1 MSSRKHWCIGFLCRP
16 RYFFFILGLLH
27 TAPGLCRDQVTERDS
42 VRITRLLDSAITLEG
57 TNRKAALQVYR
68 EIIRLSEDVGY
79 VLGKA
84 KALHYSAIVYSDEN
98 QYAESL
104 HHYREAVKFYKEINN
119 ARGIGACYGN
129 SGNLFLYQGKLDSA
143 LAYYHIGI
151 KIFEQHNLQD
161 ALSQM
166 YGNAGVVFER
176 LKQYDNA
183 AFYFDRSLNLARQEQ
198 DSVMLCRAL
207 TNKGTLLFALKRFD
221 ESIAL
226 HQTALSLAKKIGDDY
241 SIQNEYINLADC
253 FQSKGLY
260 AEAIQYGLNALE
272 YSVKIG
278 TPFDIAD
285 TKKRIGDLYLAADRA
300 KEAERYY
307 FEAIAQAENIK
318 ALELKASA
326 YHSLQELYARAHNYK
341 AAYQFQLLAKQ
352 HQDSI
357 VSEKQLNTIHEL
369 EVRYQTLRKDRE
381 LAHNKI
387 QLQESR
393 QYVIFSAG
401 AALIA
406 TLTTALIVLYFRN
419 KRKAYLRQLET
430 VRKEKEV
437 QVLQA
442 LMQGEEKERVRIAHT
457 LHDEVSGMLAAT
469 KMHLNTISNTSPAVT
484 QSNGYQKAIDLL
496 DETAV
501 RVRNTAHNLLPEV
514 LMQNGLEKALQKY
527 CANISH
533 DQLLPVRFYSM
544 GNVIRYAHNFELA
557 VYRIVQEL
565 LNNIIKHARATEVLV
580 QIGVDD
586 TILFVT
592 VEDNGIGFTL
602 GKNASDGIG
611 LKSLESR
618 IEALNG
624 KIDISSQ
631 QGEGVSIH
639 IEFETAVG

>member
-1 MSSRKHWCIGFLCRP
+1 MSSMHLCSGFLRQ
-16 RYFFFILGLLH
+16 RSYFFIIVGFLY
-27 TAPGLCRDQVTERDS
+27 TMPGLCHDQVNAQDS
-42 VRITRLLDSAITLEG
+42 LRITRLLDSAVTLEG
-57 TNRKAALQVYR
+57 TNRKAALEVYR
-68 EIIRLSEDVGY
+68 EIVRLSDEAGY

-98 QYAESL
+98 LYDESL
-104 HHYREAVKFYKEINN
+104 RHYREAVTFYKAINN

-129 SGNLFLYQGKLDSA
+129 AGNLFLYQGKLDSA
-143 LAYYHIGI
+143 LAYYYIGI
-151 KIFEQHNLQD
+151 KIFEQHDLQD

-183 AFYFDRSLNLARQEQ
+183 AYYFDRSLNLARQEQ

-226 HQTALSLAKKIGDDY
+226 HETALSLAKKIGDDY

-253 FQSKGLY
+253 YQSKGLY

-285 TKKRIGDLYLAADRA
+285 TKKRIGDLYLAANQQ

-307 FEAIAQAENIK
+307 FEAIALAEDFK
-318 ALELKASA
+318 ALELKAAA
-326 YHSLQELYARAHNYK
+326 YQSLQELYARARNYK
-341 AAYQFQLLAKQ
+341 AAYDFHVLAKQ
-352 HQDSI
+352 YQDSI
-357 VSEKQLNTIHEL
+357 ASEKQINTINEL
-369 EVRYQTLRKDRE
+369 EVRYQTLRKDKE
-381 LAHNKI
+381 LAQNKI

-393 QYVIFSAG
+393 QYTIYSVG

-406 TLTTALIVLYFRN
+406 MLLTSLIVLYFRN
-419 KRKAYLRQLET
+419 KRKTYLRQLET

-442 LMQGEEKERVRIAHT
+442 LMQGEEKERVRIAYT
-457 LHDEVSGMLAAT
+457 LHDEVSGMLAAA
-469 KMHLNTISNTSPAVT
+469 KMHLNTMSNTSPAIV
-484 QSNGYQKAIDLL
+484 QGNGYQKAIDLL
-496 DETAV
+496 DETSV

-527 CANISH
+527 CANISN
-533 DQLLPVRFYSM
+533 DQLLLVRFYSL
-544 GNVIRYAHNFELA
+544 GNVARYSHNFELA
-557 VYRIVQEL
+557 LYRIVQEL

-580 QIGVDD
+580 QIGVDG

-592 VEDNGIGFTL
+592 VEDNGVGFAL
-602 GKNASDGIG
+602 SKNASDGIG
-611 LKSLESR
+611 LKSLETR

-624 KIDISSQ
+624 KMDISSQ
-631 QGEGVSIH
+631 AGEGVSIH
-639 IEFETAVG
+639 IEFETAIQ

>member
-1 MSSRKHWCIGFLCRP
+1 MSSMHLCRGFLHKRS
-16 RYFFFILGLLH
+16 YFFIIAGLLY
-27 TAPGLCRDQVTERDS
+27 AMPALCRDQVNAQDS
-42 VRITRLLDSAITLEG
+42 LKITRLLDSAVALEG
-57 TNRKAALQVYR
+57 TNRKAALEVYR
-68 EIIRLSEDVGY
+68 EIIRLSDEAGY

-98 QYAESL
+98 LYDESL
-104 HHYREAVKFYKEINN
+104 RHYREAAKFYKAINN

-129 SGNLFLYQGKLDSA
+129 AGNLFLYQGKLDSA

-176 LKQYDNA
+176 LKQYDHA
-183 AFYFDRSLNLARQEQ
+183 AFYFDRSLALARQEQ
-198 DSVMLCRAL
+198 DSTMLCRAL

-226 HQTALSLAKKIGDDY
+226 HETALSLAKKIGDDY

-253 FQSKGLY
+253 YQSKGLY

-285 TKKRIGDLYLAADRA
+285 TKKRIGDLYLAANQQ

-307 FEAIAQAENIK
+307 FEAIALAENFK
-318 ALELKASA
+318 ALELKAAA
-326 YHSLQELYARAHNYK
+326 YQSLQALYARAHNYK
-341 AAYQFQLLAKQ
+341 AAYDFHVLAKQ
-352 HQDSI
+352 YQDSI
-357 VSEKQLNTIHEL
+357 VSEKQINTINEL
-369 EVRYQTLRKDRE
+369 EVRYQTLRKDKE
-381 LAHNKI
+381 LAQNKI

-393 QYVIFSAG
+393 QYVIYSAG

-406 TLTTALIVLYFRN
+406 MLIASLIVLYFRY
-419 KRKAYLRQLET
+419 KRKTYLRQLES

-442 LMQGEEKERVRIAHT
+442 LMQGEEKERVRIAYT
-457 LHDEVSGMLAAT
+457 LHDEVSGMLAAA
-469 KMHLNTISNTSPAVT
+469 KMHLNTMSNTSPAIV
-484 QSNGYQKAIDLL
+484 QSSGYQKAVDLL
-496 DETAV
+496 DETSV

-527 CANISH
+527 CMNISN
-533 DQLLPVRFYSM
+533 DQLLTVRFYSL
-544 GNVIRYAHNFELA
+544 GNVTRYSHNFELA
-557 VYRIVQEL
+557 LYRIVQEL

-580 QIGVDD
+580 QIGVDG

-592 VEDNGIGFTL
+592 VEDNGVGFTL
-602 GKNASDGIG
+602 NKNASDGIG
-611 LKSLESR
+611 LKSLETR

-624 KIDISSQ
+624 KMDISSQ
-631 QGEGVSIH
+631 AGEGVSIH
-639 IEFETAVG
+639 IEFETA